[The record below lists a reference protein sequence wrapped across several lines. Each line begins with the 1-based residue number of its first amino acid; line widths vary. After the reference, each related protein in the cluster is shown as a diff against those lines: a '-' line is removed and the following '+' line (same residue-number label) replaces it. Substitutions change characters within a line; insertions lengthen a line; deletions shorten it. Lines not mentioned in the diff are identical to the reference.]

1 MKGYIE
7 KIRQK
12 IRLFPPKKRGAER
25 RGICQA
31 EGAFRVKI
39 WRVCTDGFCHTSGD
53 ACGGGGK
60 RDGEQQRRRPGT
72 ADLLRGYA
80 GEKDCA
86 QL

>member
-12 IRLFPPKKRGAER
+12 IRLFPPKK
-25 RGICQA
+25 
-31 EGAFRVKI
+31 EGQSGEEYARQRVLLGLKI

-80 GEKDCA
+80 REKDCA